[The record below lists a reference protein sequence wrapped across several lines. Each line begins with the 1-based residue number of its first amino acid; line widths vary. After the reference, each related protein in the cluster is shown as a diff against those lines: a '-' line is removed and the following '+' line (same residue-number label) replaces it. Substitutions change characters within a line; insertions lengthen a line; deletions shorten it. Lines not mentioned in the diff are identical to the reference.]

1 MSSDLIQFP
10 LDRVR
15 RRKSATNIDAIL
27 SQDPYFEFILN
38 LLTAIEKSGIP
49 MDKAPEIKARELYAK
64 YQRENTLAMWKK
76 ELEQEARERAT
87 ERATEPSDKPD

>member
-10 LDRVR
+10 LERT
-15 RRKSATNIDAIL
+15 RRKSTTNNVDDIL

-49 MDKAPEIKARELYAK
+49 MDKAPEIKAKELYAK
-64 YQRENTLAMWKK
+64 YQRENTLAMWRK
-76 ELEQEARERAT
+76 ELEEEMLERAT
-87 ERATEPSDKPD
+87 KPSNKPE